1 MRAAHARRAIGAP
14 MPVDAEAVLQLLL
27 DERELRTLMLSFGSA
42 LDRKDWTAYAGTF
55 AADGAFEIMGQRRV
69 GREAIA
75 AGPARDLAS
84 FAGLQ
89 HLVANQ
95 TAEVDGDDASGQWY
109 LFGIHVPDG
118 ERRDRHADIG
128 GCYRYRARRTAD
140 GWRFSDVRLE
150 VLWTSG
156 LTFGID
162 EREDT
167 A

>member
-1 MRAAHARRAIGAP
+1 
-14 MPVDAEAVLQLLL
+14 MPRPESTTESTLQLLL
-27 DERELRTLMLSFGSA
+27 DERELRALMVAFGSA
-42 LDRKDWTAYAGTF
+42 LDRKDWAAYAETF
-55 AADGAFEIMGQRRV
+55 AADGEFEIMGQRRA
-69 GREAIA
+69 GHEAIA
-75 AGPARDLAS
+75 AGPARDLEK
-84 FAGLQ
+84 FAALQ

-95 TAEVDGDDASGQWY
+95 TVAVDGDEATGQWY

-128 GCYRYRARRTAD
+128 GCYRYRARRTPD

-156 LTFGID
+156 MNFGID
-162 EREDT
+162 DHRGT

>member
-1 MRAAHARRAIGAP
+1 MRQPDPATETALR
-14 MPVDAEAVLQLLL
+14 VLL
-27 DERELRTLMLSFGSA
+27 DERELRALMVSFGSA
-42 LDRKDWTAYAGTF
+42 LDRKDWAAYAETF
-55 AADGAFEIMGQRRV
+55 AADGEFEIMGQRRA

-75 AGPARDLAS
+75 AGPARDLER
-84 FAGLQ
+84 FAALQ

-95 TAEVDGDDASGQWY
+95 TVTVDGDDASGQWY

-128 GCYRYRARRTAD
+128 GCYRYRARRTPE
-140 GWRFSDVRLE
+140 GWRFSEVRLE

-162 EREDT
+162 DHRDT